1 MSKLG
6 TILQKRA
13 LPPVP
18 QNILFSDCNPA
29 VPPMFHV
36 VAKSWQNSGAFPIVD
51 ESTLHEVSASIDESA
66 SAQKQPAQQTAELA
80 TNLAESENHWMTRLA
95 AEWQIGIETLLPH
108 HSANSAISEAPTPSI
123 SAMLNTEYRKSDH
136 ANDELGLTTEVTRT
150 YRFTEPKPYAPTSYL
165 AEKLIE
171 AIQNGTSSTVEQV
184 LKLINGQSQSAIAVL
199 SEVKER
205 FARTTSTP
213 LTVDWEIGTDAHG
226 KTYTRLNFTVMRD
239 WSLRSGYTKL
249 LIGSDGTTYATY
261 TESWDNTP
269 LFLSPDDAIAQLKFT
284 NLKRIHEQEKA
295 LKKDQNSVANFKST
309 KAPRHFKAAG

>member
-51 ESTLHEVSASIDESA
+51 ESTLREASASIDEIA
-66 SAQKQPAQQTAELA
+66 SAKQQLSQQVDESA
-80 TNLAESENHWMTRLA
+80 TNLEESENHWMSRLA

-108 HSANSAISEAPTPSI
+108 HSIHSASEALTPAI
-123 SAMLNTEYRKSDH
+123 SAMR
-136 ANDELGLTTEVTRT
+136 NDRAINKT
-150 YRFTEPKPYAPTSYL
+150 FTEPKPYAPTSYL

-205 FARTTSTP
+205 FAKTTSTP
-213 LTVDWEIGTDAHG
+213 LTVDWEIGTDANG

-249 LIGSDGTTYATY
+249 VIGSDGTTYATY

-295 LKKDQNSVANFKST
+295 PKKDQNPVANFKST
-309 KAPRHFKAAG
+309 KAPRHFKVAG